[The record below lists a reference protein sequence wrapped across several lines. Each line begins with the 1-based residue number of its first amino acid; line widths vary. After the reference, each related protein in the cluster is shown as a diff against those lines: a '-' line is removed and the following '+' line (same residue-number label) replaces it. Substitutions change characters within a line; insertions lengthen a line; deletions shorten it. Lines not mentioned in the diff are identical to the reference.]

1 MKDLTPQIVN
11 AARVLFTN
19 PNNQAAVEHFE
30 LLKKQWTENMERLR
44 SLVDEAVDTGALI
57 RAEGKENLG
66 LKIDSEIKHLLLISF
81 II

>member
-57 RAEGKENLG
+57 RAEGKEHLG